1 MSRERNSFEFLTI
14 EPRRPESVLV
24 VVYSHDGDTLLLK
37 RSAPFEFWQS
47 VTGSLETNES
57 PIEAARRELFEET
70 GLGEHG
76 HLVDSGRSRVFE
88 IDLRWRDRYAD
99 GVTENTEYEWHF
111 YAPKSEVIQ
120 LDSAEHTASRW
131 VPLGCA
137 ADEVWSWTNKEALSA
152 LLSELR
158 TNSQSV

>member
-1 MSRERNSFEFLTI
+1 MLREWNSFGFLTI

-24 VVYSHDGDTLLLK
+24 IVYTDDGDTLLLK

-47 VTGSLETNES
+47 VTGSLEMNES
-57 PIEAARRELFEET
+57 PFDAARRELFEET

-76 HLVDSGRSRVFE
+76 CLVDSGRSRVFE
-88 IDLRWRDRYAD
+88 IDPRWRDRFAD
-99 GVTENTEYEWHF
+99 EVTENKEYEWHF
-111 YAPKSEVIQ
+111 RTSKSEEIQ

-131 VPLGCA
+131 VSLGCA
-137 ADEVWSWTNKEALSA
+137 ADEVWSWTNIEALNA

-158 TNSQSV
+158 TNSQPV